1 MLSQAVPVEMRGGK
15 ESKSR
20 KRIAPFKCSCCPW
33 EKELRRSQ
41 RARSLGRERDAGH
54 NQQSL
59 PHVRQLGAA
68 TVSHRSWARSPT
80 PTVTRFRG
88 SCCPLA
94 VQISVI
100 PLSLQWKG
108 IHIKNFPFWVEQ
120 IFHFRNSTSLV
131 VRFEKVTLSRNDPGQ
146 TVLFMSR
153 FQVGA
158 LSKDLSN
165 VTLWLTSLAQ
175 RIPSKC
181 SRTGRPL
188 KRKCKKQSTQKII
201 SLSSN
206 QEKKNEAQNKILF
219 CNFQCVELKKPD
231 NTDCY

>member
-120 IFHFRNSTSLV
+120 IFHLRNSTSLV

-158 LSKDLSN
+158 VSKDLSMSPCGWHPLHS
-165 VTLWLTSLAQ
+165 VF
-175 RIPSKC
+175 
-181 SRTGRPL
+181 RPNAHEQVDHWRGNAKSSQL
-188 KRKCKKQSTQKII
+188 KRLSASLVIRRKKKWST
-201 SLSSN
+201 
-206 QEKKNEAQNKILF
+206 E
-219 CNFQCVELKKPD
+219 
-231 NTDCY
+231 

>member
-1 MLSQAVPVEMRGGK
+1 MLSQAVPVEMRGGE

-33 EKELRRSQ
+33 EKELRSSQ
-41 RARSLGRERDAGH
+41 RARSLGRERERDAGH

-80 PTVTRFRG
+80 PTVTLFRG
-88 SCCPLA
+88 SCCPLT
-94 VQISVI
+94 VQVSVI
-100 PLSLQWKG
+100 PLSLHSKG

-146 TVLFMSR
+146 TVLFISR

-158 LSKDLSN
+158 VSKDLSMSPCGWHPLQSVFCPN
-165 VTLWLTSLAQ
+165 AHEQVDHWRGNAKSSQ
-175 RIPSKC
+175 
-181 SRTGRPL
+181 L
-188 KRKCKKQSTQKII
+188 KRLSASLVIRRKKMKHRTRFSFTAF
-201 SLSSN
+201 N
-206 QEKKNEAQNKILF
+206 
-219 CNFQCVELKKPD
+219 V
-231 NTDCY
+231 